1 MSAVPRRHL
10 FHVVQAGQTQKLCMK
25 NMKTLLIFVERFE
38 ILYTYTYLHANVYM
52 YIYTI
57 IIYFESLSII
67 ETLLSFLATIFD
79 LSPN

>member
-38 ILYTYTYLHANVYM
+38 ILYIYTYLHANVYM
-52 YIYTI
+52 YIYAI